1 MNTNFFA
8 LLERQWELGKFVCVG
23 LDTDYS
29 KIPLCVRKNL
39 SKGAAIEKFNQIIV
53 SVTMGVACAYKINT
67 AFYEA
72 HGPEGITALK
82 ATIAY
87 IHTHALNV
95 PVILDAKRGDI
106 GNTNDGYIQF
116 AFDYLQA
123 DAITV
128 HPYLGKESL
137 QKFLAMKDKGIIPL
151 CLTSNEGYGEF
162 QNLMVDGEPLYCHVA
177 RHVANEWN
185 GNNNCAV
192 VVGATHPKEL
202 QTVRKIVGDMP
213 ILIPGIGA
221 QGGDLKETVL
231 AGKDSRGRGMIINSS
246 RGIIFA
252 SNGDDFAEAACRAAI
267 KLNDEIRFLIG

>member
-1 MNTNFFA
+1 MKTNFFS
-8 LLERQWELGKFVCVG
+8 LLEGQWDFGKFVCVG

-29 KIPLCVRKNL
+29 KIPPGVRARV

-72 HGPEGITALK
+72 HGSEGIAALR
-82 ATIAY
+82 ATISY
-87 IHTHALNV
+87 IHRHALNV

-116 AFDYLQA
+116 AFDFLQA

-137 QKFLAMKDKGIIPL
+137 QKFLEQKDKGIIPL
-151 CLTSNEGYGEF
+151 VVTSNEGQGEF
-162 QNLMVDGEPLYCHVA
+162 QNMMVEGEPLYCHVA

-185 GNNNCAV
+185 VNHNCAIV
-192 VVGATHPKEL
+192 AGATHPKEL
-202 QTVRKIVGDMP
+202 RRVREIVGDMP

-221 QGGDLKETVL
+221 QGGNLAETIR

-252 SNGDDFAEAACRAAI
+252 SNGDDFAEAACREAI
-267 KLNDEIRFLIG
+267 KLNNEIRFLIR